1 MVKVISPYFENYN
14 DKWWDTLYQRHTHVS
29 SASEISNH
37 EDVAQIIGSGSVID
51 FGCGHGYFSEYVQGE
66 YLGLDWSKEGIKK
79 AQELFPNKAFIAI
92 DFRNFYYKQGKFD
105 YAVAFEIFEHLENP
119 KELIEKMLEVANVA
133 IFALPRDHYSET
145 TANSDKPLLTQL
157 GIEHQDYHY
166 ANYSQEDIKE
176 MFPNAEITVK
186 DIDFLVVV
194 DKL

>member
-1 MVKVISPYFENYN
+1 MVTVISKNFGNYDN
-14 DKWWDTLYQRHTHVS
+14 KWWDTLYERHTHVS

-37 EDVAQIIGSGSVID
+37 EEVAKIIGNGSVID
-51 FGCGHGYFSEYVQGE
+51 FGCGHGYFSEYV
-66 YLGLDWSKEGIKK
+66 LGNYVGVDWSKEGIKK
-79 AQELFPNKAFIAI
+79 AQEMFPNKEFIAQKFQ
-92 DFRNFYYKQGKFD
+92 DYKLSKISTKFD

-133 IFALPRDHYSET
+133 IFALPRDHYSEQ

-176 MFPNAEITVK
+176 MFPNAEIRVK
-186 DIDFLVVV
+186 DIDFLVIVR
-194 DKL
+194 